1 MVPGLLVLRHGEKHD
16 RSQNNDTMI
25 RAIFFDLDDTLVDDT
40 ISLEQC
46 AETAAREL
54 AADRAASPVD
64 LADAYVDA
72 AIDFWTQL
80 GPGSSKPKSGEIR
93 PAMWRCALQRY
104 GIDDD
109 ALATR
114 LADRFDA
121 LRVERVELFPEALPV
136 LNALHG
142 RYKMAI
148 ITNGYAETHEL
159 KIARLE
165 LERFFDRIILAGDL
179 EMVKPDPAIFAH
191 AMDLLG
197 VSPPESLM
205 VGDRYDRDI
214 EGAHAAG
221 MRAVWIRCRDESV
234 PAGARPPDATISG
247 IGELAGALEA
257 IDARE

>member
-1 MVPGLLVLRHGEKHD
+1 V
-16 RSQNNDTMI
+16 I

-46 AETAAREL
+46 AEAAAREF
-54 AADRAASPVD
+54 ASDRGASPVD

-80 GPGSSKPKSGEIR
+80 GPGSPKPKSGEIR

-104 GIDDD
+104 GIDDE
-109 ALATR
+109 ALASR
-114 LADRFDA
+114 LADRFDE

-142 RYKMAI
+142 RYRMAI

-179 EMVKPDPAIFAH
+179 EMVKPDPAVFVH
-191 AMDLLG
+191 AMELLD
-197 VSPPESLM
+197 VAPEQSLM

-234 PAGARPPDATISG
+234 PLGARPPDAIIPS
-247 IGELAGALEA
+247 IGSLPEA
-257 IDARE
+257 IANIEAPR

>member
-1 MVPGLLVLRHGEKHD
+1 V
-16 RSQNNDTMI
+16 I

-54 AADRAASPVD
+54 AHDLGTSPVD

-80 GPGSSKPKSGEIR
+80 GPGSPKPPSGEIR
-93 PAMWRCALQRY
+93 PAMWRSALQRY
-104 GIDDD
+104 GIHNA
-109 ALATR
+109 ALAEE
-114 LADRFDA
+114 LADRFDQ
-121 LRVERVELFPEALPV
+121 LRVERVELFPDALPV

-142 RYKMAI
+142 RYRMAI
-148 ITNGYAETHEL
+148 ITNGYAETHDK

-165 LERFFDRIILAGDL
+165 LERFFDAIILAGDL
-179 EMVKPDPAIFAH
+179 EMVKPDPAVFVH
-191 AMDLLG
+191 AMEKLEVG
-197 VSPPESLM
+197 PSESLM

-221 MRAVWIRCRDESV
+221 MRAVWIRCREESV
-234 PAGARPPDATISG
+234 PEGARPPDAIIPS
-247 IGELAGALEA
+247 IGSLPAALAALGEP
-257 IDARE
+257 